1 MKKIIIGTL
10 GMGLVIGAMSM
21 TSFANERNV
30 NVSDVDLNNTVNAE
44 STFKVI
50 NQETTQYQKLDNNN
64 NSNIPNQVNRNQY
77 MNPAN
82 CCAYNYN

>member
-1 MKKIIIGTL
+1 MKKIIGTL

-21 TSFANERNV
+21 TSFANERNA
-30 NVSDVDLNNTVNAE
+30 NVSDVDLNNRVNAE

-50 NQETTQYQKLDNNN
+50 NQETTQYQNLDNNN
-64 NSNIPNQVNRNQY
+64 NSNTPNQGNRNQY